1 MQKQNKALIRT
12 AVIVLLLILLAI
24 CLRFIGNAGT
34 LPTFAGLVRSFIYI
48 GLFGAWGVSVWRRI
62 VQKQIRRYL
71 LAASVLIVFWL
82 TIINYFDG
90 NGKVFLS
97 PEDYYAFALGE
108 QTHYCKWE
116 IADGKAVYWA
126 IGSPDEAPVKCD
138 ITFDSDLQMSIT
150 WPDGVTSNFMKNTS
164 QKASLFLKKGD
175 YPYHKYHMCP
185 KRSWD
190 WSA

>member
-24 CLRFIGNAGT
+24 YLRFIGNAGT

-82 TIINYFDG
+82 TIRTIKFHLGMNFNVNLQLWYAYYIPMLFIPLMALFVALSL
-90 NGKVFLS
+90 GK
-97 PEDYYAFALGE
+97 
-108 QTHYCKWE
+108 
-116 IADGKAVYWA
+116 
-126 IGSPDEAPVKCD
+126 
-138 ITFDSDLQMSIT
+138 
-150 WPDGVTSNFMKNTS
+150 
-164 QKASLFLKKGD
+164 
-175 YPYHKYHMCP
+175 
-185 KRSWD
+185 
-190 WSA
+190 